1 MVLYMLYYLCNVRNV
16 TTLSDS
22 TTTDMETVMDTIQ
35 TANFEIG
42 FNELDD
48 NGNRYGWF
56 DHNERSDGYGGLL
69 WFKGGELAYA
79 DYLPKE
85 VLDALETIG
94 FDVNEMRPTGE

>member
-1 MVLYMLYYLCNVRNV
+1 
-16 TTLSDS
+16 
-22 TTTDMETVMDTIQ
+22 MDTMR

-42 FNELDD
+42 FNELDV

-56 DHNERSDGYGGLL
+56 DHNERSNGYGGFL
-69 WFKGGELAYA
+69 WFKGGELAYWNA

-94 FDVNEMRPTGE
+94 FDVNEVRQTIGA

>member
-1 MVLYMLYYLCNVRNV
+1 MI
-16 TTLSDS
+16 
-22 TTTDMETVMDTIQ
+22 MDAIQ
-35 TANFEIG
+35 TANFVIG

-79 DYLPKE
+79 DYMPDE
-85 VLDALETIG
+85 VLDAIEAVG
-94 FDVNEMRPTGE
+94 FDVNEMRPIEGA

>member
-1 MVLYMLYYLCNVRNV
+1 
-16 TTLSDS
+16 
-22 TTTDMETVMDTIQ
+22 MDTIQ

-42 FNELDD
+42 FNELDV

-56 DHNERSDGYGGLL
+56 DHNERSNGYGGFL
-69 WFKGGELAYA
+69 WFKGGELAYWNA

-94 FDVNEMRPTGE
+94 FDVNEVRQTIGA